1 MKQTTNLLE
10 EEFLQ
15 RLEWFIY
22 IRWAAIVFI
31 ILLFLTAINLFKV
44 ILPARTIF
52 LLALFIAIYNA
63 GFKLYLK
70 HKTPSTANIRRFAI
84 IQSMLDIISL
94 TILIHFTGGAENPFI
109 FYFIFHTIF
118 TSMLLSKKESYIQAG
133 IICFLVVGLFIFEYL
148 DAMPHY
154 PVRGFLNTDVYKNSA
169 YLTAISFVFSST
181 IFIATFFTAS
191 VSERLRLK
199 ENELKEAALKLLE
212 KDRLKDEYVK
222 MVSHDLKSPLASIQ
236 SLLEVILG
244 GFAGAAD
251 EKTKEILQRIYK
263 KTEFLHYY
271 TKDLLDL
278 SRIRAKK
285 NLNLTIFDIKDVIDT
300 AVEIAAPKMGE
311 KDIKFNLEIPDNLP
325 DAEADKEQITYV
337 FLNLISNAFKYTPS
351 GGNVLVKVSQSD
363 SFIITEIKD
372 TGIGIPA
379 EDMPH
384 MFEEFFRAGNVAK
397 TTKGTGLGLSL
408 AKYIIERHGGNISIE
423 SKLGKGTIFR
433 FTIPI
438 SNNPSSPIEIKA
450 VNATKKH

>member
-1 MKQTTNLLE
+1 MKQTVNLRE
-10 EEFLQ
+10 EELLQ
-15 RLEWFIY
+15 RLEWFIQ

-31 ILLFLTAINLFKV
+31 ILLVLTAINLFQV
-44 ILPARTIF
+44 ILPALHIF
-52 LLALFIAIYNA
+52 LLALFITIYNA

-70 HKTPSTANIRRFAI
+70 HKTLPASKIRRFAI

-94 TILIHFTGGAENPFI
+94 TVLIHFTGGAENPFI

-148 DAMPHY
+148 HAVPHY
-154 PVRGFLNTDVYKNSA
+154 PVKGFLTIDIYKNPVYMA
-169 YLTAISFVFSST
+169 AISFVFSST
-181 IFIATFFTAS
+181 ILIATFFTSS

-199 ENELKEAALKLLE
+199 EDALKDAAVKLLE
-212 KDRLKDEYVK
+212 KERLKDEYVK

-244 GFAGAAD
+244 GFVKADD
-251 EKTKEILQRIYK
+251 EKTKELLQRIYK
-263 KTEFLHYY
+263 KTEFLHHY

-278 SRIRAKK
+278 SRIRAER
-285 NLNLTIFDIKDVIDT
+285 NLNLQRLDIKDIIST
-300 AVEIAAPKMGE
+300 AAELAMPKMEGKQIE
-311 KDIKFNLEIPDNLP
+311 LNITVDNDVPEI
-325 DAEADKEQITYV
+325 EADKELLIHV
-337 FLNLISNAFKYTPS
+337 FANIIANAFKYTPS

-363 SFIITEIKD
+363 GFVITEIKD

-384 MFEEFFRAGNVAK
+384 IFEEFFRAGNVVK

-408 AKYIIERHGGNISIE
+408 AKYIIERHGGTISIE
-423 SKLGKGTIFR
+423 SELRKGTIFR

-438 SNNPSSPIEIKA
+438 NS
-450 VNATKKH
+450 